1 VKSGVWIALITA
13 VLLTAFWDTRV
24 ILPFKLLVVLVHEMW
39 HGISAMAAGAT
50 IDRII
55 LHPGEAGETL
65 VRNLKGTWGVIF
77 SVSAGYVGT
86 TTTGALLLRR
96 GLVESFERLSLCIF
110 AGLILYMTVLF
121 TAPGSLGFNSGL
133 GWSLTLLFAASLGD
147 RYARNGLLIVGT
159 VFIWYSVFDLLDFT
173 RDARQTDAGILAR
186 YLKSKLQLSA
196 SLQMLSMVTCGLW
209 ILVILG
215 IIWAALGSII
225 IMPPAPAPAPAP
237 EPVGVPTGA
246 SSPLTAAGAPANAA
260 PAPDIAAPIAQ
271 AAPTAPG
278 NTSPASKNQV
288 QPIPNHDMA
297 ELLALRAEI
306 EKDKNLHA
314 PAPR

>member
-1 VKSGVWIALITA
+1 MKSGVWIALITA

-159 VFIWYSVFDLLDFT
+159 V
-173 RDARQTDAGILAR
+173 
-186 YLKSKLQLSA
+186 
-196 SLQMLSMVTCGLW
+196 
-209 ILVILG
+209 
-215 IIWAALGSII
+215 
-225 IMPPAPAPAPAP
+225 
-237 EPVGVPTGA
+237 
-246 SSPLTAAGAPANAA
+246 
-260 PAPDIAAPIAQ
+260 
-271 AAPTAPG
+271 
-278 NTSPASKNQV
+278 
-288 QPIPNHDMA
+288 
-297 ELLALRAEI
+297 
-306 EKDKNLHA
+306 
-314 PAPR
+314 